1 MKRRTLLALVLGLM
15 LAACGTPSPNRMH
28 SVDIVSGDGELAF
41 EIKMNGCFVFDAVV
55 HNRTDGAM
63 GGLAATLTA
72 RSSGNEAVG
81 DVILVFPATKAGGQ
95 ARAERIHGATG
106 IIRTARDS
114 RAGLKP
120 ICRGVHYSL
129 TYY

>member
-1 MKRRTLLALVLGLM
+1 MG
-15 LAACGTPSPNRMH
+15 
-28 SVDIVSGDGELAF
+28 SV
-41 EIKMNGCFVFDAVV
+41 N
-55 HNRTDGAM
+55 
-63 GGLAATLTA
+63 
-72 RSSGNEAVG
+72 
-81 DVILVFPATKAGGQ
+81 LVFPATKAGGQ

-120 ICRGVHYSL
+120 ICRNVHYSL

>member
-1 MKRRTLLALVLGLM
+1 MRRVLLPIALGLA

-28 SVDIVSGDGELAF
+28 SVDIVSGDGALAF

-55 HNRTDGAM
+55 RNKTDSAI
-63 GGLAATLTA
+63 GGLGATLTA
-72 RSSGNEAVG
+72 RSAAGEPRGSVNL
-81 DVILVFPATKAGGQ
+81 IFPATRAGGQ

-106 IIRTARDS
+106 LIRTARDS

-120 ICRGVHYSL
+120 LCPNLRYTL

>member
-1 MKRRTLLALVLGLM
+1 M
-15 LAACGTPSPNRMH
+15 LTACGTPSPNRMH

-55 HNRTDGAM
+55 HNRSGGGL
-63 GGLAATLTA
+63 GGLAATLSA
-72 RSSGNEAVG
+72 RTSNNEAVG
-81 DVILVFPATKAGGQ
+81 SVILVFPATKAGGQ

-106 IIRTARDS
+106 IIRAARDS
-114 RAGLKP
+114 HAGLKS
-120 ICRGVHYSL
+120 ICRNVHYNL